1 MRLLKPSGNYLK
13 KKATRNLTMGILCLA
28 IFLVLFATS
37 LDVIPLY
44 IEAGRYT
51 TARGIALGL
60 FIVGGYYFLL
70 QYLTY
75 RAGIIGE
82 QKVTRILSAT
92 LSDDYSIFN
101 DVMLKSISGGNID
114 HIVVGP
120 TGIFVIET
128 KNYKGKIS
136 YYGDNW
142 EGVGRRSPS
151 RQARINAMRI
161 KKILAS
167 SASLKSK
174 PFWIQGVVVL
184 ADHRAEITERRPP
197 EHVKVTRIDGLAD
210 YIKSVPRRIETLEI
224 ELIKTEIA
232 NKIELQ

>member
-1 MRLLKPSGNYLK
+1 MKLLKPSGNYLT
-13 KKATRNLTMGILCLA
+13 KKATRNLAMGILCIA

-37 LDVIPLY
+37 IDAMPLY
-44 IEAGRYT
+44 IEAGRYN

-70 QYLTY
+70 QYLKY

-82 QKVTRILSAT
+82 KKVTRILSDS
-92 LSDDYSIFN
+92 LSDDYSLFN
-101 DVMLKSISGGNID
+101 DVILKNTSGGNID

-136 YYGDNW
+136 YYSDNW

-167 SASLKSK
+167 SASLESK
-174 PFWIQGVVVL
+174 TFWVHGVVVF
-184 ADHRAEITERRPP
+184 ADNRAEITERRPP
-197 EHVKVTRIDGLAD
+197 EHVNVTRIDELAD
-210 YIKSVPRRIETLEI
+210 YIKNTPQRIERQEI
-224 ELIKTEIA
+224 ELIKAELTS
-232 NKIELQ
+232 KIELQ

>member
-13 KKATRNLTMGILCLA
+13 KKATRNLAIGILCLF

-37 LDVIPLY
+37 IDGILLY

-70 QYLTY
+70 QYLNY
-75 RAGIIGE
+75 RKGIIGE
-82 QKVTRILSAT
+82 QKVTRMLLAA
-92 LSDDYSIFN
+92 LSDEYSILN
-101 DVMLKSISGGNID
+101 DVRLKGISGGNID

-142 EGVGRRSPS
+142 EGVGKRSPS
-151 RQARINAMRI
+151 RQARINAI
-161 KKILAS
+161 KVRKILAS
-167 SASLKSK
+167 SASLESKS
-174 PFWIQGVVVL
+174 FWIQGVVVL
-184 ADHRAEITERRPP
+184 ADQRAEIIERSPP
-197 EHVKVTRIDGLAD
+197 EYVKVARIDGLAD
-210 YIKSVPRRIETLEI
+210 YIKNEPRRIETREI
-224 ELIKTEIA
+224 ELITAEIMS
-232 NKIELQ
+232 KIELQ

>member
-13 KKATRNLTMGILCLA
+13 KKATRNLSMGILCLA
-28 IFLVLFATS
+28 IFLVLFVTS
-37 LDVIPLY
+37 IDVVPLY

-70 QYLTY
+70 QYLNY

-82 QKVTRILSAT
+82 QKVTRILSAA
-92 LSDDYSIFN
+92 LSDDYSLFN

-114 HIVVGP
+114 HVVVGP

-142 EGVGRRSPS
+142 EGVGKRSPS

-161 KKILAS
+161 KNILAS

-184 ADHRAEITERRPP
+184 TDHRAEITQRKTP

-210 YIKSVPRRIETLEI
+210 YIKNTPRRIETREI
-224 ELIKTEIA
+224 ELIKTEIT